1 MCAQFHWNPETYL
14 EEIRAEVPRYDEL
27 QRAAVDAIPF
37 APDRVLELGMG
48 TGETTRVLLEAYP
61 DAWVIGLDSS
71 PDMVYR
77 LREEY
82 DDVQLARM
90 EDPLPDGPWDL
101 VISVLSVHHLK
112 DDAKRT
118 LFRRVREQSRAL
130 VIGDVV
136 KADRAGDPDR
146 AGLRLPRHSRSARRV
161 VRRRDHLDRRRP
173 GRRPSHLRQGGWM
186 THHNPER
193 PGPPPSADEGVV
205 LYEKRDRIA
214 YVTINRPEARNAVSP
229 EVHRAMIAA
238 WADFAEDDSVDV
250 AILTG
255 AGEAFCAGADLKEY
269 IPPIIAEGNIADIR
283 EIAELGLNGFTRGQH
298 RIYKPIIGAINGWA
312 LAGGLETA
320 LACDIR
326 IASDRAMFGSFEAR
340 RGFHHGDGGIV
351 RLVNTCGTG
360 IALEMLLT
368 AEPIDA
374 QRALQC
380 NLVSRVVPHERLMEE
395 AESVAHQ
402 ILRNSQRAVR
412 SAKQTI
418 LDTVGKTIDE
428 QLRNEAWNA
437 YSCAD
442 PKETSE
448 LLGRFYEKTDA
459 GRAGS
464 HETGL

>member
-1 MCAQFHWNPETYL
+1 M
-14 EEIRAEVPRYDEL
+14 
-27 QRAAVDAIPF
+27 
-37 APDRVLELGMG
+37 
-48 TGETTRVLLEAYP
+48 
-61 DAWVIGLDSS
+61 
-71 PDMVYR
+71 
-77 LREEY
+77 
-82 DDVQLARM
+82 
-90 EDPLPDGPWDL
+90 
-101 VISVLSVHHLK
+101 
-112 DDAKRT
+112 
-118 LFRRVREQSRAL
+118 
-130 VIGDVV
+130 
-136 KADRAGDPDR
+136 
-146 AGLRLPRHSRSARRV
+146 
-161 VRRRDHLDRRRP
+161 
-173 GRRPSHLRQGGWM
+173 
-186 THHNPER
+186 HHNPEK

-255 AGEAFCAGADLKEY
+255 AGDAFCAGADLKEY
-269 IPPIIAEGNIADIR
+269 IPPIVAEGNITDIR
-283 EIAELGLNGFTRGQH
+283 EIAELGLNGFTRGMH

-380 NLVSRVVPHERLMEE
+380 NLVSKVVPHDQLLEE
-395 AESVAHQ
+395 AETVARQ

-418 LDTVGKTIDE
+418 LDTVGKTLDE

-437 YSCAD
+437 YSSAD
-442 PKETSE
+442 PRETTE
-448 LLGRFYEKTDA
+448 LLERFYEKRDA
-459 GRAGS
+459 GRAGT
-464 HETGL
+464 HETEL

>member
-1 MCAQFHWNPETYL
+1 
-14 EEIRAEVPRYDEL
+14 
-27 QRAAVDAIPF
+27 
-37 APDRVLELGMG
+37 
-48 TGETTRVLLEAYP
+48 
-61 DAWVIGLDSS
+61 
-71 PDMVYR
+71 
-77 LREEY
+77 
-82 DDVQLARM
+82 
-90 EDPLPDGPWDL
+90 
-101 VISVLSVHHLK
+101 
-112 DDAKRT
+112 
-118 LFRRVREQSRAL
+118 
-130 VIGDVV
+130 
-136 KADRAGDPDR
+136 
-146 AGLRLPRHSRSARRV
+146 
-161 VRRRDHLDRRRP
+161 
-173 GRRPSHLRQGGWM
+173 M
-186 THHNPER
+186 THHNPEK
-193 PGPPPSADEGVV
+193 PGPPPSADDGVV

-238 WADFAEDDSVDV
+238 WADFDEDDSVDV

-255 AGEAFCAGADLKEY
+255 AGDAFCAGADLKEY
-269 IPPIIAEGNIADIR
+269 IPPIIAESNATDIR
-283 EIAELGLNGFTRGQH
+283 EIAELGLNGFTRGMH

-380 NLVSRVVPHERLMEE
+380 NLVSKVVPHEQLMEE
-395 AESVAHQ
+395 ADSVARQ

-418 LDTVGKTIDE
+418 LDTVGKTLDE

-442 PKETSE
+442 PEETLR
-448 LLGRFYEKTDA
+448 LLGRFYDKTDA
-459 GRAGS
+459 GRAGT
-464 HETGL
+464 HRTDI